1 MNTLR
6 PAGSR
11 FRAEAIPL
19 ALAALLAVS
28 LPAVASSHSGGGH
41 SGGGHSSSHS
51 GGGHSTRS
59 GGGPHGSTGRT
70 AHQVPGGR
78 FGGHVD
84 GRGHGDGRGHFD
96 GHGHFF
102 NGGGR
107 IFFGAGFYDPF
118 FFDFYYPFGYWG
130 PAGYWGPDYDPYYA
144 SRPHEYYERERD
156 DMGALDLDLSPAKT
170 QVYVNGQYMG
180 IVDNFDGW
188 PDYLWLPQGTYDV
201 VFYLEGY
208 KTIARQ
214 VTVYPG
220 NVLDLDDK
228 MEPGPST
235 RPEDLA
241 AKTHERRDQRL
252 SEERDRGRRYDGDQG
267 DDEGWRDRVRRDRG
281 PRRDGGSDR
290 GDYRGRPPAGDDSAR
305 GRLVLDVQPA
315 DASVY
320 VDGRFVGTGSDL
332 SMMRA
337 GLPLAVGDHKLAI
350 VRPGRKAEEK
360 TFTVKAGEDV
370 RLDVSLDANPG

>member
-1 MNTLR
+1 MNTPR
-6 PAGSR
+6 PAGRR

-28 LPAVASSHSGGGH
+28 IPAFASGHSGGGH
-41 SGGGHSSSHS
+41 SGGGHSSSSHSSSSHS
-51 GGGHSTRS
+51 GGGHATRS
-59 GGGPHGSTGRT
+59 GGPHGSVGSRS
-70 AHQVPGGR
+70 AHAVPGTPGA
-78 FGGHVD
+78 
-84 GRGHGDGRGHFD
+84 GRGHGDHFEGHHHFD

-102 NGGGR
+102 GGPRIFLGGG
-107 IFFGAGFYDPF
+107 FAYDPF

-130 PAGYWGPDYDPYYA
+130 VGGGYWGPDYDPYYNA
-144 SRPHEYYERERD
+144 RPREYNDRG

-170 QVYVNGQYMG
+170 QVYVDGQYMG

-188 PDYLWLPQGTYDV
+188 PDYLWLPRGTYDV
-201 VFYLEGY
+201 VFYLDGY

-214 VTVYPG
+214 ITVYPG
-220 NVLDLDDK
+220 NVLDIDDK

-241 AKTHERRDQRL
+241 TKSHERRDERL
-252 SEERDRGRRYDGDQG
+252 SEERDRNRRYDDQQG
-267 DDEGWRDRVRRDRG
+267 EDEGWRDRVRRDRG
-281 PRRDGGSDR
+281 SRHD
-290 GDYRGRPPAGDDSAR
+290 DYRGRPPAGDDSAR
-305 GRLVLDVQPA
+305 GRLILEVQPE

-350 VRPGRKAEEK
+350 VRPGRQAQEK
-360 TFTVKAGEDV
+360 NFTVKAGEDV
-370 RLDVSLDANPG
+370 KLDVSLGPG

>member
-1 MNTLR
+1 MNTFR
-6 PAGSR
+6 PAGRR

-28 LPAVASSHSGGGH
+28 LPAGASGHSGGGH

-51 GGGHSTRS
+51 GGGHSSRS
-59 GGGPHGSTGRT
+59 GGPHGSTGRT
-70 AHQVPGGR
+70 AHAVPGM
-78 FGGHVD
+78 GGH
-84 GRGHGDGRGHFD
+84 GHGDHGDHGHFD

-102 NGGGR
+102 HGGGPR
-107 IFFGAGFYDPF
+107 IFLGGCFAYDPF

-130 PAGYWGPDYDPYYA
+130 IGGGYWGPDYDPYYNG
-144 SRPHEYYERERD
+144 RPREYERD

-180 IVDNFDGW
+180 IVDDFDGW

-214 VTVYPG
+214 ITVYPG

-241 AKTHERRDQRL
+241 AKSHERRDQRL
-252 SEERDRGRRYDGDQG
+252 SEERERGRRYSDDQG

-281 PRRDGGSDR
+281 SRHD
-290 GDYRGRPPAGDDSAR
+290 DYRGRPPAGDDSAR
-305 GRLVLDVQPA
+305 GRLILDVQPE

-320 VDGRFVGTGSDL
+320 IDGRFVGTGSDL

-350 VRPGRKAEEK
+350 VRPGRQAQEK

-370 RLDVSLDANPG
+370 RLDVSLNPS